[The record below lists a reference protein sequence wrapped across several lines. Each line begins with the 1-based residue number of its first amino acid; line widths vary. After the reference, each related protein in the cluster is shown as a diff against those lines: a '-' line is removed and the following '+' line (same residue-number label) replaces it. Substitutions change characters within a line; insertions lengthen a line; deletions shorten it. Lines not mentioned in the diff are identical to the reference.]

1 MRNWKGWDTAMRS
14 TDEHLQEIMKR
25 SQSIKEK
32 KSLKKMMI
40 VEGISACA
48 CLILIIVS
56 VSCLPHIT
64 NGDNKASQV
73 HYGSLILQTSYMG
86 YVVVGVLAF
95 ILGVVVTLLSMHW
108 KKMKQKELD
117 KERDKK

>member
-14 TDEHLQEIMKR
+14 TDEHLQEIMKH
-25 SQSIKEK
+25 SQNIKEK
-32 KSLKKMMI
+32 KALKKAMI
-40 VEGISACA
+40 TEVISAAA
-48 CLILIIVS
+48 CLVLMICS
-56 VSCLPHIT
+56 VSFFPQMT
-64 NGDNKASQV
+64 DVDNEASQA

-95 ILGVVVTLLSMHW
+95 ILGVIVTLLSMQW

>member
-1 MRNWKGWDTAMRS
+1 MHS
-14 TDEHLQEIMKR
+14 TDEHLREIMKR
-25 SQSIKEK
+25 SQIIKEK

-56 VSCLPHIT
+56 VSCLPQIT

-73 HYGSLILQTSYMG
+73 HYGSLLLQTSYMG

-95 ILGVVVTLLSMHW
+95 ILGIVVTLLSMHW
-108 KKMKQKELD
+108 KKMKQKELG